1 MKLPNLVFHAGGRP
15 QGGARPGNALRG
27 GGYALAVTAVVLA
40 IFVAVNVF
48 ATALPASLT
57 HQDISAAQLYSV
69 TSNTKVVVNNLAEDV
84 TIYWIVQSG
93 EEDDVIQNLLEKY
106 DSLSDHITVE
116 KRNPDVYPTFAQQYT
131 DQEVANNSLV
141 VECGDKSRYIPLTDI
156 YLGEINPYTGGYNAT
171 DFDGEGAI
179 TSAIDY
185 VTSDEYPQ
193 VYLLEGHGE
202 GELPSAFASQIEKE
216 NMQVQSLSLLQVD
229 AIPEDAACL
238 LIYAPQSDLS
248 AEEKGMLADYVAG
261 GGRLLVCAGAVEGGM
276 LENLYSLLADHGV
289 AAQDGLVIDPDRAHY
304 ALSPYQLM
312 PEMNSSPLTDPL
324 LEENY
329 YAIFPLSIGLTVETD
344 SDAVT
349 ELLTTSAQSY
359 SKAAGYALETYD
371 WEEGDAE
378 GPFAVA
384 VSIEGEGGGQIVWF
398 ASDQFLAD
406 EYNALSSG
414 ANLDL
419 AVNALSS
426 LVGESD
432 AMAIRSRSLRYNYL
446 TIDSATASLLQVLMI
461 GVFPLLFLGIGI
473 YVVLRRRRMQ
483 HVSL

>member
-1 MKLPNLVFHAGGRP
+1 MKLPNLAFHRP
-15 QGGARPGNALRG
+15 RGGARPGNALRG

-40 IFVAVNVF
+40 ILVAVNVF
-48 ATALPASLT
+48 AAALPASLT

-185 VTSDEYPQ
+185 VTSNEYPQ

-238 LIYAPQSDLS
+238 LIYAPQSDLA
-248 AEEKGMLADYVAG
+248 AEEKEMLTDYVAG

-276 LENLYSLLADHGV
+276 LENLYSLLAGYGV

-384 VSIEGEGGGQIVWF
+384 VSIEEEGGGQIVWF

-432 AMAIRSRSLRYNYL
+432 AMAIRSRSLQYNYL

>member
-1 MKLPNLVFHAGGRP
+1 M
-15 QGGARPGNALRG
+15 
-27 GGYALAVTAVVLA
+27 
-40 IFVAVNVF
+40 
-48 ATALPASLT
+48 
-57 HQDISAAQLYSV
+57 
-69 TSNTKVVVNNLAEDV
+69 

-185 VTSDEYPQ
+185 VTSNEYPQ

-238 LIYAPQSDLS
+238 LIYAPQSDLA
-248 AEEKGMLADYVAG
+248 AEEKEMLTDYVAG

-384 VSIEGEGGGQIVWF
+384 VSIEEEGGGQIVWF

-432 AMAIRSRSLRYNYL
+432 AMAIRSRSLQYNYL

-473 YVVLRRRRMQ
+473 YLVLRRRRMQ
-483 HVSL
+483 HVSV

>member
-1 MKLPNLVFHAGGRP
+1 MKLPNLAFHRP
-15 QGGARPGNALRG
+15 RGGARPGNALRG

-40 IFVAVNVF
+40 ILVAVNVF
-48 ATALPASLT
+48 AAALPASLT
-57 HQDISAAQLYSV
+57 QQDISAAQLYSV

-185 VTSDEYPQ
+185 VTSNEYPQ

-229 AIPEDAACL
+229 TIPEDAACL
-238 LIYAPQSDLS
+238 LIYAPQSDLA
-248 AEEKGMLADYVAG
+248 AEEKEMLTDYVAG

-384 VSIEGEGGGQIVWF
+384 VSIEEEGGGQIVWF

-432 AMAIRSRSLRYNYL
+432 AMAIRSRSLQYNYL

>member
-1 MKLPNLVFHAGGRP
+1 MKLPNLAFHRP
-15 QGGARPGNALRG
+15 RGGARPGNALRG

-40 IFVAVNVF
+40 ILVAVNVF
-48 ATALPASLT
+48 AAALPASLT

-185 VTSDEYPQ
+185 VTSNEYPQ

-238 LIYAPQSDLS
+238 LIYAPQSDL
-248 AEEKGMLADYVAG
+248 AAKEKEMLTDYVAG

-384 VSIEGEGGGQIVWF
+384 VSIEEEGGGQIVWF

-432 AMAIRSRSLRYNYL
+432 AMAIRSRSLQYNYL

>member
-1 MKLPNLVFHAGGRP
+1 MGH
-15 QGGARPGNALRG
+15 
-27 GGYALAVTAVVLA
+27 AVVLA
-40 IFVAVNVF
+40 ILVAVNVF
-48 ATALPASLT
+48 ATALPTSLT

-69 TSNTKVVVNNLAEDV
+69 TSNTKVVVNKLAEDV

-93 EEDDVIQNLLEKY
+93 EEDDIIQNLLEKY

-141 VECGDKSRYIPLTDI
+141 VECGGKSRYIPLTDI

-202 GELPSAFASQIEKE
+202 GELPSEFASQIEKE

-229 AIPEDAACL
+229 AIPEDAVCI
-238 LIYAPQSDLS
+238 LIYAPQSDLA
-248 AEEKGMLADYVAG
+248 AEEKKLLADYVAG
-261 GGRLLVCAGAVEGGM
+261 GGRLLVCAGAVEGGT

-289 AAQDGLVIDPDRAHY
+289 AAHDGLVIDPDRAHY

-329 YAIFPLSIGLTVETD
+329 YVIFPLSIGLTVETD

-349 ELLTTSAQSY
+349 ELLTTSVQSY

-384 VSIEGEGGGQIVWF
+384 VSIEEEGGGQIVWF

-419 AVNALSS
+419 AINALSG

>member
-1 MKLPNLVFHAGGRP
+1 MKLPNLAFHRP
-15 QGGARPGNALRG
+15 RGGARPGNALRG

-40 IFVAVNVF
+40 ILIAVNVF
-48 ATALPASLT
+48 ASALPATLT
-57 HQDISAAQLYSV
+57 RQDISAAQLYSV

-185 VTSDEYPQ
+185 VTSNEYPQ

-238 LIYAPQSDLS
+238 LIYAPQSDLA
-248 AEEKGMLADYVAG
+248 AEEKEMLTDYVAG

-384 VSIEGEGGGQIVWF
+384 VSIEKEGGGQIVWF

-432 AMAIRSRSLRYNYL
+432 AMAIRSRSLQYNYL

>member
-1 MKLPNLVFHAGGRP
+1 MKLPNLAFHRP
-15 QGGARPGNALRG
+15 RGGARPGNALRG

-40 IFVAVNVF
+40 ILVAVNVF
-48 ATALPASLT
+48 AAALPASLT

-131 DQEVANNSLV
+131 DEEVANNSLV

-185 VTSDEYPQ
+185 VTSNEYPQ

-238 LIYAPQSDLS
+238 LIYAPQSDLA
-248 AEEKGMLADYVAG
+248 AEEKEMLTDYVAG

-384 VSIEGEGGGQIVWF
+384 VSIEEEGGGQIVWF

-432 AMAIRSRSLRYNYL
+432 AMAIRSRSLQYNYL

>member
-1 MKLPNLVFHAGGRP
+1 MLFTGPRAGRG
-15 QGGARPGNALRG
+15 LRG

-40 IFVAVNVF
+40 ILVAVNVF
-48 ATALPASLT
+48 AAALPASLT

-238 LIYAPQSDLS
+238 LIYAPQSDLA
-248 AEEKGMLADYVAG
+248 AEEKEMLADYVAG

-276 LENLYSLLADHGV
+276 LENLYSLLADYGV

-312 PEMNSSPLTDPL
+312 PEINSSPLTDPL

-384 VSIEGEGGGQIVWF
+384 VSIEEEGGGQIVWF

>member
-1 MKLPNLVFHAGGRP
+1 MKLPNLAFHRP

-40 IFVAVNVF
+40 ILVAVNVF

-238 LIYAPQSDLS
+238 LIYAPQSDLA
-248 AEEKGMLADYVAG
+248 AEEKEMLTDYVAG

-276 LENLYSLLADHGV
+276 LENLYSLLADYGV

-384 VSIEGEGGGQIVWF
+384 VSIEEEGGGQIVWF

>member
-1 MKLPNLVFHAGGRP
+1 MKLPNLAFHRP
-15 QGGARPGNALRG
+15 RGGARPGNALRG

-40 IFVAVNVF
+40 ILVAVNVF
-48 ATALPASLT
+48 AAALPASLT

-248 AEEKGMLADYVAG
+248 AEEKEMLADYVAG

-276 LENLYSLLADHGV
+276 LENLYSLLADYGV

-371 WEEGDAE
+371 WEEDDAE

-384 VSIEGEGGGQIVWF
+384 VSIEEEGGGQIVWF

-461 GVFPLLFLGIGI
+461 GGFPLLFLGIGI

>member
-1 MKLPNLVFHAGGRP
+1 MKLPNLAFHRP
-15 QGGARPGNALRG
+15 RGGARPGNALRG

-40 IFVAVNVF
+40 ILVAVNVF
-48 ATALPASLT
+48 AAALPASLT
-57 HQDISAAQLYSV
+57 HQDISAAQFYSV

-185 VTSDEYPQ
+185 VTSNEYPQ

-238 LIYAPQSDLS
+238 LIYAPQSDLA
-248 AEEKGMLADYVAG
+248 AEEKEMLTDYVAG

-384 VSIEGEGGGQIVWF
+384 VSIEEEGGGQIVWF

-414 ANLDL
+414 TNLDL

-432 AMAIRSRSLRYNYL
+432 AMAIRSRSLQYNYL

>member
-1 MKLPNLVFHAGGRP
+1 MKLPNLAFHRP

-40 IFVAVNVF
+40 ILVAVNVF
-48 ATALPASLT
+48 AAALPASLT

-238 LIYAPQSDLS
+238 LIYAPQSDLA
-248 AEEKGMLADYVAG
+248 AEEKEMLADYVAG

-276 LENLYSLLADHGV
+276 LENLYSLLADYGV
-289 AAQDGLVIDPDRAHY
+289 AAQDGLVIDSDRAHY

-371 WEEGDAE
+371 WEEDDAE

-384 VSIEGEGGGQIVWF
+384 VSIEEEGGGQIVWF

>member
-1 MKLPNLVFHAGGRP
+1 MKLPNLAFHRP
-15 QGGARPGNALRG
+15 RGGARPGNALRG

-40 IFVAVNVF
+40 ILVAVNVF
-48 ATALPASLT
+48 AAALPASLT
-57 HQDISAAQLYSV
+57 HQDISAAQFYSV

-185 VTSDEYPQ
+185 VTSNEYPQ

-238 LIYAPQSDLS
+238 LIYAPQSDLA
-248 AEEKGMLADYVAG
+248 AEEKEMLTDYVAG

-384 VSIEGEGGGQIVWF
+384 VSIEEEGGGQIVWF

-432 AMAIRSRSLRYNYL
+432 AMAIRSRSLQYNYL

>member
-1 MKLPNLVFHAGGRP
+1 MKLPNLAFHRP
-15 QGGARPGNALRG
+15 RGGARPGNALRG

-40 IFVAVNVF
+40 ILVAVNVF
-48 ATALPASLT
+48 AAALPASLT

-185 VTSDEYPQ
+185 VTSNEYPQ

-238 LIYAPQSDLS
+238 LVYAPQSDLA
-248 AEEKGMLADYVAG
+248 AEEKEMLTDYVAG

-312 PEMNSSPLTDPL
+312 PEMNSSPITDPL

-384 VSIEGEGGGQIVWF
+384 VSIEEEGGGQIVWF

-432 AMAIRSRSLRYNYL
+432 AMAIRSRSLQYNYL

>member
-1 MKLPNLVFHAGGRP
+1 MLFTGPRAGRG
-15 QGGARPGNALRG
+15 LRG

-40 IFVAVNVF
+40 ILVAVNVF
-48 ATALPASLT
+48 AAALPASLT

-248 AEEKGMLADYVAG
+248 AEEKEMLADYVAG

-371 WEEGDAE
+371 WEEGDVE

-384 VSIEGEGGGQIVWF
+384 VSIEEEGGGQIVWF

>member
-40 IFVAVNVF
+40 ILVAVNVF
-48 ATALPASLT
+48 AAALPTSLT

-106 DSLSDHITVE
+106 DSLSDHIMVE
-116 KRNPDVYPTFAQQYT
+116 KCNPDVYPTFAQQYT

-156 YLGEINPYTGGYNAT
+156 YLGEINPYTGGYNTT

-193 VYLLEGHGE
+193 AYLLEGHGE

-238 LIYAPQSDLS
+238 LIYAPQSDLA
-248 AEEKGMLADYVAG
+248 AEEKEMLADYVAG

-384 VSIEGEGGGQIVWF
+384 VSIEEEGGGQIVWF

>member
-1 MKLPNLVFHAGGRP
+1 M
-15 QGGARPGNALRG
+15 
-27 GGYALAVTAVVLA
+27 
-40 IFVAVNVF
+40 
-48 ATALPASLT
+48 
-57 HQDISAAQLYSV
+57 
-69 TSNTKVVVNNLAEDV
+69 NNLAEDV

-185 VTSDEYPQ
+185 VTSNEYPQ

-238 LIYAPQSDLS
+238 LIYAPQSDLA
-248 AEEKGMLADYVAG
+248 AEEKEMLTDYVAG

-384 VSIEGEGGGQIVWF
+384 VSIEEEGGGQIVWF

-432 AMAIRSRSLRYNYL
+432 AMAIRSRSLQYNYL

>member
-1 MKLPNLVFHAGGRP
+1 M
-15 QGGARPGNALRG
+15 
-27 GGYALAVTAVVLA
+27 
-40 IFVAVNVF
+40 
-48 ATALPASLT
+48 
-57 HQDISAAQLYSV
+57 
-69 TSNTKVVVNNLAEDV
+69 

-185 VTSDEYPQ
+185 VTSNEYPQ
-193 VYLLEGHGE
+193 VYLLEGHCE

-238 LIYAPQSDLS
+238 LIYAPQSDLA
-248 AEEKGMLADYVAG
+248 AEEKEMLTDYVAG

-384 VSIEGEGGGQIVWF
+384 VSIEEEGGGQIVWF

-432 AMAIRSRSLRYNYL
+432 AMAIRSRSLQYNYL

>member
-1 MKLPNLVFHAGGRP
+1 MKLPNLAFHRP
-15 QGGARPGNALRG
+15 RGGARPGNALRG

-40 IFVAVNVF
+40 ILVAVNVF
-48 ATALPASLT
+48 AAALPASLT

-185 VTSDEYPQ
+185 VTSNEYPQ

-238 LIYAPQSDLS
+238 LIYAPQSDLA
-248 AEEKGMLADYVAG
+248 AEEKEMLTDYVAG

-384 VSIEGEGGGQIVWF
+384 VSIEEEGGGQIVWF

-432 AMAIRSRSLRYNYL
+432 AMAIRSRSLQYNYL

>member
-1 MKLPNLVFHAGGRP
+1 M
-15 QGGARPGNALRG
+15 
-27 GGYALAVTAVVLA
+27 
-40 IFVAVNVF
+40 
-48 ATALPASLT
+48 
-57 HQDISAAQLYSV
+57 
-69 TSNTKVVVNNLAEDV
+69 

-185 VTSDEYPQ
+185 VTSNEYPQ

-238 LIYAPQSDLS
+238 LIYAPQSDLA
-248 AEEKGMLADYVAG
+248 AEEKEMLTDYVAG

-384 VSIEGEGGGQIVWF
+384 VSIEEEGGGQIVWF

-432 AMAIRSRSLRYNYL
+432 AMAIRSRSLQYNYL

>member
-1 MKLPNLVFHAGGRP
+1 MKLPNLAFHRP
-15 QGGARPGNALRG
+15 RGGARPGNALRG

-40 IFVAVNVF
+40 ILVAVNVF
-48 ATALPASLT
+48 AAALPASLT

-106 DSLSDHITVE
+106 DSLSDHITVK

-185 VTSDEYPQ
+185 VTSNEYPQ

-238 LIYAPQSDLS
+238 LIYAPQSDLA
-248 AEEKGMLADYVAG
+248 AEEKEMLTDYVAG

-289 AAQDGLVIDPDRAHY
+289 AAHDGLVIDPDRAHY

-384 VSIEGEGGGQIVWF
+384 VSIEEEGGGQIVWF

-432 AMAIRSRSLRYNYL
+432 AMAIRSRSLQYNYL

>member
-1 MKLPNLVFHAGGRP
+1 MKLPNLAFHRP

-40 IFVAVNVF
+40 ILVAVNVF
-48 ATALPASLT
+48 AAALPASLT

-238 LIYAPQSDLS
+238 LIYAPQSDLA
-248 AEEKGMLADYVAG
+248 AEEKEMLTDYVAG

-384 VSIEGEGGGQIVWF
+384 VSIEEEGGGQIVWF

-432 AMAIRSRSLRYNYL
+432 AMAIRSRSLQYNYL

>member
-1 MKLPNLVFHAGGRP
+1 MKLPNLAFHRP
-15 QGGARPGNALRG
+15 RGGARPGNALRG

-40 IFVAVNVF
+40 ILVAVNVF
-48 ATALPASLT
+48 AAALPASLT

-93 EEDDVIQNLLEKY
+93 EEDDVIHNLLEKY
-106 DSLSDHITVE
+106 DSHPAPITVE

-185 VTSDEYPQ
+185 VTSNEYPQ

-238 LIYAPQSDLS
+238 LIYAPQSDLA
-248 AEEKGMLADYVAG
+248 AEEKEMLTDYVAG

-384 VSIEGEGGGQIVWF
+384 VSIEEEGGGQIVWF

-432 AMAIRSRSLRYNYL
+432 AMAIRSRSLQYNYL

>member
-1 MKLPNLVFHAGGRP
+1 MKLPKISLPRGQER
-15 QGGARPGNALRG
+15 GNALKG
-27 GGYALAVTAVVLA
+27 GGYALAVTSVVLA
-40 IFVAVNVF
+40 ILIAVNVF
-48 ATALPASLT
+48 ACALPTSLT
-57 HQDISAAQLYSV
+57 HQDISAAQFYSV

-185 VTSDEYPQ
+185 VTSNEYPQ

-229 AIPEDAACL
+229 
-238 LIYAPQSDLS
+238 
-248 AEEKGMLADYVAG
+248 
-261 GGRLLVCAGAVEGGM
+261 
-276 LENLYSLLADHGV
+276 
-289 AAQDGLVIDPDRAHY
+289 
-304 ALSPYQLM
+304 
-312 PEMNSSPLTDPL
+312 
-324 LEENY
+324 
-329 YAIFPLSIGLTVETD
+329 AIFPLSIGLTVETD

-378 GPFAVA
+378 GPCAVA
-384 VSIEGEGGGQIVWF
+384 VSIEKEGGGQIVWF

-432 AMAIRSRSLRYNYL
+432 AMAIRSRSLQYNYL

-461 GVFPLLFLGIGI
+461 GVFPLLFLGIVI

>member
-1 MKLPNLVFHAGGRP
+1 MKLPNLAFHAGGRP

-40 IFVAVNVF
+40 ILVAVNVF
-48 ATALPASLT
+48 AAALPASLT

-238 LIYAPQSDLS
+238 LIYAPQSDLA
-248 AEEKGMLADYVAG
+248 AEEKEMLADYVAG

-276 LENLYSLLADHGV
+276 LENLYSLLADYGV
-289 AAQDGLVIDPDRAHY
+289 AAQDGLVIDSDRAHY

-384 VSIEGEGGGQIVWF
+384 VSIEEEGGGQIVWF

>member
-1 MKLPNLVFHAGGRP
+1 MKLPNLAFHRP
-15 QGGARPGNALRG
+15 RGGARPGNALRG

-40 IFVAVNVF
+40 ILVAVNVF
-48 ATALPASLT
+48 AAALPASLT

-185 VTSDEYPQ
+185 VTRNEYPQ

-238 LIYAPQSDLS
+238 LIYAPQSDLA
-248 AEEKGMLADYVAG
+248 AEEKEMLTDYVAG

-384 VSIEGEGGGQIVWF
+384 VSIEEEGGGQIVWF

-432 AMAIRSRSLRYNYL
+432 AMAIRSRSLQYNYL

>member
-1 MKLPNLVFHAGGRP
+1 
-15 QGGARPGNALRG
+15 
-27 GGYALAVTAVVLA
+27 
-40 IFVAVNVF
+40 
-48 ATALPASLT
+48 
-57 HQDISAAQLYSV
+57 
-69 TSNTKVVVNNLAEDV
+69 
-84 TIYWIVQSG
+84 
-93 EEDDVIQNLLEKY
+93 
-106 DSLSDHITVE
+106 
-116 KRNPDVYPTFAQQYT
+116 
-131 DQEVANNSLV
+131 
-141 VECGDKSRYIPLTDI
+141 
-156 YLGEINPYTGGYNAT
+156 
-171 DFDGEGAI
+171 
-179 TSAIDY
+179 
-185 VTSDEYPQ
+185 
-193 VYLLEGHGE
+193 
-202 GELPSAFASQIEKE
+202 
-216 NMQVQSLSLLQVD
+216 
-229 AIPEDAACL
+229 
-238 LIYAPQSDLS
+238 
-248 AEEKGMLADYVAG
+248 
-261 GGRLLVCAGAVEGGM
+261 
-276 LENLYSLLADHGV
+276 
-289 AAQDGLVIDPDRAHY
+289 
-304 ALSPYQLM
+304 M

-384 VSIEGEGGGQIVWF
+384 VSIEEEGGGQIVWF

>member
-1 MKLPNLVFHAGGRP
+1 MKLPNLAFHRP

-40 IFVAVNVF
+40 ILVAVNVF
-48 ATALPASLT
+48 AAALPASLT

-329 YAIFPLSIGLTVETD
+329 YAIFPLSIGLTAETD
-344 SDAVT
+344 SDTVT

-384 VSIEGEGGGQIVWF
+384 VSIEEEGGGQIVWF

-419 AVNALSS
+419 TVNALSS

>member
-1 MKLPNLVFHAGGRP
+1 MKLPNLAFHRP
-15 QGGARPGNALRG
+15 RGGARPGNALRG

-40 IFVAVNVF
+40 ILVAVNVF
-48 ATALPASLT
+48 AAALPASLT

-185 VTSDEYPQ
+185 VTSNEYPQ
-193 VYLLEGHGE
+193 VYLLEGHSE

-238 LIYAPQSDLS
+238 LIYAPQSDLA
-248 AEEKGMLADYVAG
+248 AEEKEMLTDYVAG

-384 VSIEGEGGGQIVWF
+384 VSIEEEGGGQIVWF

-432 AMAIRSRSLRYNYL
+432 AMAIRSRSLQYNYL

>member
-1 MKLPNLVFHAGGRP
+1 MKLPNLSSGR
-15 QGGARPGNALRG
+15 GNALRG

-40 IFVAVNVF
+40 ILVAVNVF
-48 ATALPASLT
+48 AAALPASLT

-185 VTSDEYPQ
+185 VTSNEYPQ

-238 LIYAPQSDLS
+238 LIYAPQSDL
-248 AEEKGMLADYVAG
+248 AAKEKEMLTDYVAG

-384 VSIEGEGGGQIVWF
+384 VSIEEEGGGQIVWF

-432 AMAIRSRSLRYNYL
+432 AMAIRSRSLQYNYL

>member
-1 MKLPNLVFHAGGRP
+1 MKLPNLAFHRP
-15 QGGARPGNALRG
+15 RGGARPGNALRG

-40 IFVAVNVF
+40 ILVAVNVF
-48 ATALPASLT
+48 AAALPASLT

-185 VTSDEYPQ
+185 VTSNEYPQ

-238 LIYAPQSDLS
+238 LIYAPQSDL
-248 AEEKGMLADYVAG
+248 AAKEKEMLTDYVAG

-384 VSIEGEGGGQIVWF
+384 VSIEEEGGGQIVWF

-406 EYNALSSG
+406 EYNTLSSG

-432 AMAIRSRSLRYNYL
+432 AMAIRSRSLQYNYL

>member
-1 MKLPNLVFHAGGRP
+1 M
-15 QGGARPGNALRG
+15 
-27 GGYALAVTAVVLA
+27 
-40 IFVAVNVF
+40 
-48 ATALPASLT
+48 
-57 HQDISAAQLYSV
+57 
-69 TSNTKVVVNNLAEDV
+69 
-84 TIYWIVQSG
+84 
-93 EEDDVIQNLLEKY
+93 
-106 DSLSDHITVE
+106 
-116 KRNPDVYPTFAQQYT
+116 
-131 DQEVANNSLV
+131 ANNSLV

-185 VTSDEYPQ
+185 VTSNEYPQ

-238 LIYAPQSDLS
+238 LIYAPQSDLA
-248 AEEKGMLADYVAG
+248 AEEKEMLTDYVAG

-384 VSIEGEGGGQIVWF
+384 VSIEEEGGGQIVWF

-432 AMAIRSRSLRYNYL
+432 AMAIRSRSLQYNYL

>member
-1 MKLPNLVFHAGGRP
+1 MKLPNPAFHRP
-15 QGGARPGNALRG
+15 RGGARPGNALRG

-40 IFVAVNVF
+40 ILVAVNVF
-48 ATALPASLT
+48 AAALPASLT

-185 VTSDEYPQ
+185 VTSNEYPQ

-238 LIYAPQSDLS
+238 LIYAPQSDLA
-248 AEEKGMLADYVAG
+248 AEEKEMLTDYVAG

-371 WEEGDAE
+371 WEEGDA
-378 GPFAVA
+378 
-384 VSIEGEGGGQIVWF
+384 
-398 ASDQFLAD
+398 
-406 EYNALSSG
+406 
-414 ANLDL
+414 
-419 AVNALSS
+419 
-426 LVGESD
+426 
-432 AMAIRSRSLRYNYL
+432 MAIRSRSLQYNYL

>member
-40 IFVAVNVF
+40 ILVAVNVF
-48 ATALPASLT
+48 AAALPTSLT

-106 DSLSDHITVE
+106 DSLSDHIMVE
-116 KRNPDVYPTFAQQYT
+116 KCNPDVYPTFAQQYT

-202 GELPSAFASQIEKE
+202 QELPAAFSEQIEKE
-216 NMQVQSLSLLQVD
+216 NMEVNSLSLLNVD
-229 AIPEDAACL
+229 AIPEEADCVV
-238 LIYAPQSDLS
+238 IYGPQSDLS
-248 AEEKGMLADYVAG
+248 QEEAAMLAEYVSG
-261 GGRLLVCAGAVEGGM
+261 GGKLLVCAGA
-276 LENLYSLLADHGV
+276 GV
-289 AAQDGLVIDPDRAHY
+289 SFFYRPVVQ
-304 ALSPYQLM
+304 Q
-312 PEMNSSPLTDPL
+312 E
-324 LEENY
+324 LEEERLRE
-329 YAIFPLSIGLTVETD
+329 IPLED
-344 SDAVT
+344 C
-349 ELLTTSAQSY
+349 
-359 SKAAGYALETYD
+359 
-371 WEEGDAE
+371 
-378 GPFAVA
+378 
-384 VSIEGEGGGQIVWF
+384 
-398 ASDQFLAD
+398 
-406 EYNALSSG
+406 
-414 ANLDL
+414 
-419 AVNALSS
+419 
-426 LVGESD
+426 
-432 AMAIRSRSLRYNYL
+432 AIRHAFTFLWRRGSVFADDYREIFRRLRGL
-446 TIDSATASLLQVLMI
+446 DP
-461 GVFPLLFLGIGI
+461 FPADG
-473 YVVLRRRRMQ
+473 
-483 HVSL
+483 